1 MKRRE
6 DEKKIQNNEVGKENK
21 NNAENE
27 EVKSY
32 IRISFDHFT
41 PSKNPHFRD
50 CIVEIDIICH
60 PEY

>member
-1 MKRRE
+1 MTNYINLNNTIS
-6 DEKKIQNNEVGKENK
+6 KIEFG
-21 NNAENE
+21 ENE

-32 IRISFDHFT
+32 IRISYDHFT
-41 PSKNPHFRD
+41 PDRHNGHFRD